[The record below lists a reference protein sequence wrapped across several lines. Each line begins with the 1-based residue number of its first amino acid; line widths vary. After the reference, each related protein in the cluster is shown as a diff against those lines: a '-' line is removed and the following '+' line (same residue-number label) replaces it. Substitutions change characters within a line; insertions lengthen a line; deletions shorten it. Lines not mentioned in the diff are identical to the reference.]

1 MAFNLKRAFLA
12 ADQKQESVDADRSGS
27 EDDFEYGDDWS
38 EGAKEEFVELIHN
51 SELTIE
57 VINDSICTGVA
68 PAQVDLLLY
77 VDGNRSSVRDLLV
90 FEDHGCLQ
98 GTPVMN
104 ECSGDYDYDKRKGV
118 GANLKDVESFA
129 PERTPLLDALSSIE
143 SKHDREILKVL
154 VEARADH
161 HVHDSEYNRSPLHI
175 ALAGTVLRAY
185 REGIETL
192 QEDLEVV
199 DLMIEYGADKEETIV
214 RHFGKTYTPILFA
227 LYWNELECG
236 NRKKLKHIIKFH
248 FVGPTRLPFNMELV
262 VSKLEMILKQT

>member
-38 EGAKEEFVELIHN
+38 EGAKEAFVELIHN

-199 DLMIEYGADKEETIV
+199 DLMIEYGADKEETIEGEHIV
-214 RHFGKTYTPILFA
+214 RVVAGEHIVGRTFTPIQFA
-227 LYWNELECG
+227 LYWYDFDDDDG
-236 NRKKLKHIIKFH
+236 DMTAKNRKKLKQIIKRIKRH
-248 FVGPTRLPFNMELV
+248 
-262 VSKLEMILKQT
+262 LKD